1 MSASQIP
8 NLNTLRRGGARLR
21 GRGRGGGELGSD
33 APSRRGGS
41 STKDRVVQGTD
52 NDASVSRL
60 SAVNLGY
67 LDDPF
72 ASALTPP
79 GQETRRLPIINR
91 GTYVRTTT
99 IDHLLT
105 QFLHPST
112 TPHRPDTDTPQR
124 TPTTPTKST
133 IPTLPQPKPKQI
145 ISLGAGSD
153 TRIFRLLAQTQTQTQ
168 TQPHPEQTIIYH
180 ELDFPSNTASKIRA
194 IRAAPHLQRALG
206 DPQTVTISPAAD
218 ALHTPHYHLH
228 PIDLRQLAA
237 LASSPPSR
245 KGDLGNEGADL
256 RPDTLLPGLDPTLP
270 TVLISECCLIYLEPE
285 EARRVVEFFVGVFDA
300 SVGEGKAEA
309 GAGAGSGAGAD
320 GPPPTPPLGIILYEP
335 IRPDDAFGRTMVA
348 NLATRGI
355 QLQTLHRYASL
366 AAQRARLRAHGFV
379 DGQAAADVDFLW
391 ERWVAEGEKERVA
404 GLEMLDEM
412 EEWRLLAR
420 HYCVAWGWRE
430 GGGRQQHVFEGWRG
444 LETQQGED

>member
-8 NLNTLRRGGARLR
+8 NLNTLRRGGGRLR
-21 GRGRGGGELGSD
+21 GRGRGGGESGSD

-112 TPHRPDTDTPQR
+112 TPNQPDTPQQ
-124 TPTTPTKST
+124 TPTTPTKTT
-133 IPTLPQPKPKQI
+133 IPTLPRPKPKQI

-153 TRIFRLLAQTQTQTQ
+153 TRIFRLLAQTQT
-168 TQPHPEQTIIYH
+168 HPEQTIIYH

-206 DPQTVTISPAAD
+206 DSQTVTISPAAD

-237 LASSPPSR
+237 LASSSPLG

-256 RPDTLLPGLDPTLP
+256 QTLLPGLDPTLP

-285 EARRVVEFFVGVFDA
+285 EARRVVEFFVRIFDA
-300 SVGEGKAEA
+300 PAGEGKAGAEA
-309 GAGAGSGAGAD
+309 GAEARAEAGAAAAVT
-320 GPPPTPPLGIILYEP
+320 GVNATPPLGIILYEP

-430 GGGRQQHVFEGWRG
+430 GVGRKVFEGWRG
-444 LETQQGED
+444 LEGQQGED